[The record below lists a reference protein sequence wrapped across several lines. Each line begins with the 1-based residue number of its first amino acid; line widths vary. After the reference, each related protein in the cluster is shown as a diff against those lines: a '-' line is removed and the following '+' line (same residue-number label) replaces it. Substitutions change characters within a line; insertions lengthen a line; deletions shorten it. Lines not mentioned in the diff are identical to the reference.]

1 MVDYGR
7 ELNISVQTLDAESEK
22 YIEFSCGNESIDD
35 YLHYEAIGDQSSVTY
50 LYIDVDRDKL
60 IAFVT
65 IACSAIFTISDHEQ
79 YSTVMPSMEVK
90 FLAVDESYQHLP
102 YNAMKNSPSLSDMM
116 FDDMIMRMIDIS
128 RTIIGASSIVL
139 YSVPQA
145 ITFYQRHGFKKF
157 GDNMYGDE
165 GLFIEGCEPM
175 YLDLNF

>member
-1 MVDYGR
+1 M
-7 ELNISVQTLDAESEK
+7 
-22 YIEFSCGNESIDD
+22 
-35 YLHYEAIGDQSSVTY
+35 
-50 LYIDVDRDKL
+50 DRDKL